1 MLDTGYRTIMR
12 ACPVASDSKIK
23 VYLPQDTAYS
33 IIPEPTTL
41 PGQVGI
47 YDISLGQLNGWV

>member
-1 MLDTGYRTIMR
+1 MR

-33 IIPEPTTL
+33 ITPELTTL